1 MKRSLPSWVYSRKI
15 TLAVLGSIFL
25 LSAVV
30 VGMAPTE
37 RMLGDG
43 IRVVYVHVA
52 LIWTGM
58 LGLLLA
64 GLLGLVLLLIPRRAL
79 ARWLGALGKVAFGF
93 YLASSLVSLVAQ
105 QVNWGGIS
113 WNEPRTEAMLQILA
127 AALIVQIL
135 SGWVWDARIQGG
147 LHALLGLFLLWSWQT
162 TPLQLHPDNPV
173 GTSTSATI
181 PLVFYGLFALS
192 ALAATWLTLH
202 LRALEQARSGALEL
216 SG

>member
-1 MKRSLPSWVYSRKI
+1 MKRSLTSWIRSREI
-15 TLAVLGSIFL
+15 TLAVLGSILL

-37 RMLGDG
+37 RTLGDG

-64 GLLGLVLLLIPRRAL
+64 GLLGLVLLLNPRREL
-79 ARWLGALGKVAFGF
+79 ARWLRPLGKVAFGF

-127 AALIVQIL
+127 AAMIVHIL
-135 SGWVWDARIQGG
+135 SAWVWDARIQGG
-147 LHALLGLFLLWSWQT
+147 LHALLGLFLIWSWQT

-181 PLVFYGLFALS
+181 PLVFYGLFALC
-192 ALAATWLTLH
+192 ALAATWLALH
-202 LRALEQARSGALEL
+202 LRAQEQARSGALEL

>member
-1 MKRSLPSWVYSRKI
+1 MNRSLPSWIHSREI

-37 RMLGDG
+37 RTLGDG

-58 LGLLLA
+58 LGLAL
-64 GLLGLVLLLIPRRAL
+64 GGILGLVLLLSARQET
-79 ARWLGALGKVAFGF
+79 ARWLAPLGRIAFGF

-113 WNEPRTEAMLQILA
+113 WNEPRTGAMLQLLA
-127 AALIVQIL
+127 VALIVQIL
-135 SGWVWDARIQGG
+135 SGWVQDGRIQGG
-147 LHALLGLFLLWSWQT
+147 LHAFLGLFLLWSWRT
-162 TPLQLHPDNPV
+162 TPLQLHPENPV

-192 ALAATWLTLH
+192 AVAATWLTLH
-202 LRALEQARSGALEL
+202 LRAVKQARSGALEL
-216 SG
+216 PG

>member
-1 MKRSLPSWVYSRKI
+1 MKRSLPSWIYSRKI
-15 TLAVLGSIFL
+15 TFAVLGSIFL

-37 RMLGDG
+37 RTLGDG

-64 GLLGLVLLLIPRRAL
+64 GLLGLVLLLIPRRTL

-147 LHALLGLFLLWSWQT
+147 LHALLGLVLLWSWQT